1 MKSLNS
7 PAIFFFIMLISVCTV
22 NIAPVYGADFSTGN
36 TSHKNITPELKNTI
50 LTAERDVLSFNIRP
64 VVNSTAG
71 LSLIVHH
78 EAWIINYYPEPKTLT
93 VMSSLTAGKNDTMSN
108 HTVFGN
114 RSLMQQSK
122 IPNLFYPKKT
132 QVLEKPRIVE
142 KGNDIQYI
150 WNNVTIDADS
160 AVIIAYSHDYMDGSG
175 IYNGDQIIL
184 PGVNI
189 SRVFEESN
197 SSFIMNYSLKNSGP
211 APLHFANLNVFFPD
225 KVNKVPLIAN
235 AEMVVNSPCRSNI
248 VDKTTYNDGT
258 GYFSTGQLLFSDCP
272 EDLRRGEQQNYSI
285 TITGKTQ
292 NSGIIYPS
300 FIAYYRVDEDPYNVT
315 GTIKKIWPGVD
326 LVAENN
332 VNSSRYYYYEV
343 SVAIPETKFFIV
355 NPDGIDAKDGIPV
368 PYAATSSATS
378 APLPVTVSV
387 IALGIVGVYAG
398 VFRK

>member
-1 MKSLNS
+1 
-7 PAIFFFIMLISVCTV
+7 
-22 NIAPVYGADFSTGN
+22 
-36 TSHKNITPELKNTI
+36 
-50 LTAERDVLSFNIRP
+50 
-64 VVNSTAG
+64 
-71 LSLIVHH
+71 
-78 EAWIINYYPEPKTLT
+78 
-93 VMSSLTAGKNDTMSN
+93 
-108 HTVFGN
+108 
-114 RSLMQQSK
+114 
-122 IPNLFYPKKT
+122 
-132 QVLEKPRIVE
+132 
-142 KGNDIQYI
+142 
-150 WNNVTIDADS
+150 
-160 AVIIAYSHDYMDGSG
+160 MDGSG

-225 KVNKVPLIAN
+225 KVNKVPLTAN
-235 AEMVVNSPCRSNI
+235 AEMVVDSPGRSNSG
-248 VDKTTYNDGT
+248 DKTTYNDGT